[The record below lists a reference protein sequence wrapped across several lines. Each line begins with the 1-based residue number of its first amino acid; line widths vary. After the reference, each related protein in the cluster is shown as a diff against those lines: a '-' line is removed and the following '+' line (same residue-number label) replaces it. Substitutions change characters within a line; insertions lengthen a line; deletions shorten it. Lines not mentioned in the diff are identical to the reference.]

1 MSFNL
6 SLLLCGPSILEEFHS
21 GYKCDGFRRLESQ
34 ANVFSNFKKKNQ
46 MSINS
51 LYVIVCVIVVFVW
64 GSLLYERVLVW
75 EIWDTYILLDDLLCS
90 IAEYFYELCRILA
103 SP

>member
-1 MSFNL
+1 
-6 SLLLCGPSILEEFHS
+6 
-21 GYKCDGFRRLESQ
+21 
-34 ANVFSNFKKKNQ
+34 

-90 IAEYFYELCRILA
+90 IAEYFYELWRILA